1 MLTSLGSLDTRQ
13 AEAMALW
20 TGRSELNSRRTNLED
35 EMREWQ
41 WRVKLGRRIG
51 EENWETETLAV
62 GDAGFF
68 VALSAARIMLEVDLP
83 ALAQFAISNP
93 LFFHSFFNPK
103 TSLKPQQSTPLSVDD
118 GVGFWASIFWA
129 SQFHKAHNN
138 LESHPLLFA

>member
-1 MLTSLGSLDTRQ
+1 MLTSFGSLDTRQ

-62 GDAGFF
+62 GDADFF

-83 ALAQFAISNP
+83 ALAQFAISNL
-93 LFFHSFFNPK
+93 LFFLSFFNPK
-103 TSLKPQQSTPLSVDD
+103 TSLKPQHLFLLMMALDSGPWALSI
-118 GVGFWASIFWA
+118 S
-129 SQFHKAHNN
+129 
-138 LESHPLLFA
+138 

>member
-1 MLTSLGSLDTRQ
+1 
-13 AEAMALW
+13 MALW

-62 GDAGFF
+62 GDADFF

-83 ALAQFAISNP
+83 ALAQFAISNL
-93 LFFHSFFNPK
+93 LFFLSFPFPFPNE
-103 TSLKPQQSTPLSVDD
+103 Q
-118 GVGFWASIFWA
+118 
-129 SQFHKAHNN
+129 
-138 LESHPLLFA
+138 E